1 MTLFRIFFTFCAVIA
16 LSGCASRFEP
26 ETDDFGGWHLPF
38 AAVEVTQLLKGSYGS
53 KKFAF
58 QIALSL
64 EEERLSLIG
73 IDAVGRRAFTVKWD
87 KNGLHSEKA
96 SWLPDALKAE
106 HILDD
111 LMLAYW
117 PIEAL
122 NRPSDRIVEGQ
133 YKRQV
138 TRNGVAWVTITW
150 FNKGT
155 GLTEGD
161 RWQGRAVIEN
171 HHRSYRIEVQSQRI
185 EGAS

>member
-1 MTLFRIFFTFCAVIA
+1 MMLLRTIFTCCVVIIF
-16 LSGCASRFEP
+16 SGCASKFEAK
-26 ETDDFGGWHLPF
+26 TDEFGGWHLPF
-38 AAVEVTQLLKGSYGS
+38 AAVEVTQLLKGRYGG
-53 KKFAF
+53 KEFVF

-64 EEERLSLIG
+64 EEERLSLVG
-73 IDAVGRRAFTVKWD
+73 LDAVGRRAFTVKWD

-122 NRPSDRIVEGQ
+122 NRPSYDIVEGR
-133 YKRQV
+133 YKRWI
-138 TRNGVAWVTITW
+138 TRNGEPWVTIT
-150 FNKGT
+150 K
-155 GLTEGD
+155 LTEGD
-161 RWQGRAVIEN
+161 RWQGRLVIEN
-171 HHRSYRIEVQSQRI
+171 HHRSYRIEIQSQRI